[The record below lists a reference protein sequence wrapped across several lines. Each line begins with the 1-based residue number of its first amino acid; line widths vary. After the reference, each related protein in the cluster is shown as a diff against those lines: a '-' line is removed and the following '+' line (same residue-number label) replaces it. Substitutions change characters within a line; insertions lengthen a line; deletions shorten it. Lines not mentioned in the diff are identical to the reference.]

1 VHRSFS
7 KLRNLGRAGLGAQ
20 ARAMNPAELLRQWRV
35 VKRLAG
41 EMFTAG
47 GVAIESPADQPS
59 GSPVD
64 ARTIIQPD
72 GDVVH
77 LLGARC
83 LRDESIR
90 RAHLDKV
97 AGWYATSASAV
108 GSVRSAWRAAVAFV
122 SGALGLLLGLFS
134 MQVWGG
140 LVGVVALVA
149 VPMGASLSL
158 RSLLPRVL
166 RKVVGPG
173 LI

>member
-1 VHRSFS
+1 
-7 KLRNLGRAGLGAQ
+7 
-20 ARAMNPAELLRQWRV
+20 MNPAELLRQWRV
-35 VKRLAG
+35 VKQLAR
-41 EMFTAG
+41 EMFRAG

-77 LLGARC
+77 FLGARC
-83 LRDESIR
+83 LRDQAIR

-97 AGWYATSASAV
+97 ESWYSSSATAV
-108 GSVRSAWRAAVAFV
+108 GSVRSAWRAAVALV

-140 LVGVVALVA
+140 YAWLLVLAI
-149 VPMGASLSL
+149 VPMGASLGL

-166 RKVVGPG
+166 RRVVGPG

>member
-1 VHRSFS
+1 
-7 KLRNLGRAGLGAQ
+7 
-20 ARAMNPAELLRQWRV
+20 MNPAELLQQWRV

-59 GSPVD
+59 GSLVD

-77 LLGARC
+77 FLGARC
-83 LRDESIR
+83 LRDEAIR

-97 AGWYATSASAV
+97 ETWYRTSAAAV
-108 GSVRSAWRAAVAFV
+108 GSVRSAWRAAVAFA

-140 LVGVVALVA
+140 YVGLLVLAI
-149 VPMGASLSL
+149 VPMGASLGL

-166 RKVVGPG
+166 RRVVGPG